1 MIWITWIAILVGW
14 TLVGLGVAY
23 LFGRFISGAEAPD
36 DAGELVPPVLSYLRR
51 DKRAKTLRLRETTPV
66 KGRGEVAGGRQVH

>member
-14 TLVGLGVAY
+14 TLAGLGVAY

-66 KGRGEVAGGRQVH
+66 KGRGEVAGGHQVH

>member
-1 MIWITWIAILVGW
+1 MNWIIWIAILVAWSVFG
-14 TLVGLGVAY
+14 VGVAY

-51 DKRAKTLRLRETTPV
+51 DKRGKTLRLRETTPV
-66 KGRGEVAGGRQVH
+66 KGRGEVAGGHRGH